1 MLKQIRAVVN
11 KFNMINMSDTVVVA
25 VSGGADSLALLHILK
40 RLAADFSF
48 SLVAAHLNHMLR
60 RYEAEKD
67 EQFVTSTCKEWGIK
81 CFTKRTDVRE
91 LAKELKISEEEAG
104 RKARYEFFTE
114 LMKEVKANKLALAHH
129 KDDRVETIFHNII
142 RGTGMHGLKGINYVR
157 DGFVIR
163 PFLDVSKDEIL
174 NYCKEENISYR
185 EDLSNN
191 NLNYTRN
198 RLRHALIPF
207 IQDNFNP
214 NIAETILRMSDVI
227 GEEDDFL
234 KQYCDKLL
242 PTVFFYE
249 ENKAKAALERFN
261 PLPLAL
267 KRRLLRMIILGF
279 MGEFS
284 CIELVH
290 IDNIISM
297 LHNAKH
303 GATFKLAG
311 KMRVDIIYGNAFVS
325 ADSKEM
331 AIKPFEYDLSL
342 PGIVFVHEAKVKISA
357 ESKERNQIPFGKN
370 PIHID
375 AANLCGSLVIR
386 NRRTGD
392 RFKPL
397 GMSTEK
403 KLKEFFIDWKVP
415 REERDLIPLITDS
428 RNIIW
433 VAGYQIN
440 DDYKVTDRTVRVI
453 ELKFVPVTYVIGEL

>member
-1 MLKQIRAVVN
+1 MLEQIRAVVN
-11 KFNMINMSDTVVVA
+11 KFNMINMSDTVVVG

-234 KQYCDKLL
+234 KPVSYTHLTL
-242 PTVFFYE
+242 PT
-249 ENKAKAALERFN
+249 
-261 PLPLAL
+261 
-267 KRRLLRMIILGF
+267 
-279 MGEFS
+279 
-284 CIELVH
+284 
-290 IDNIISM
+290 
-297 LHNAKH
+297 
-303 GATFKLAG
+303 
-311 KMRVDIIYGNAFVS
+311 
-325 ADSKEM
+325 
-331 AIKPFEYDLSL
+331 
-342 PGIVFVHEAKVKISA
+342 
-357 ESKERNQIPFGKN
+357 
-370 PIHID
+370 
-375 AANLCGSLVIR
+375 
-386 NRRTGD
+386 NR
-392 RFKPL
+392 
-397 GMSTEK
+397 E
-403 KLKEFFIDWKVP
+403 V
-415 REERDLIPLITDS
+415 
-428 RNIIW
+428 
-433 VAGYQIN
+433 
-440 DDYKVTDRTVRVI
+440 
-453 ELKFVPVTYVIGEL
+453 